1 MDLGLDVERLTKP
14 GRRVAAIGGS
24 VVRELAPSD
33 LEALGEAG
41 HSEPTEL
48 KRLSD
53 RHHALAR
60 MLALGEP
67 MSVVCSALGYTPS
80 RVSVLKASPAFQEL
94 LALYQDEKQEQFV
107 DFVARAAGL
116 ATDAV
121 GVLQDRLEEKPD
133 DVSTNA
139 LIEIA
144 KMAADRSGNGPT
156 STQNTNVSVDLG
168 ERLRAARERARAAQ
182 TIDAEVIEG
191 KADDEQE

>member
-1 MDLGLDVERLTKP
+1 MDLGLDVRELTKP

-24 VVRELAPSD
+24 VVRELVPSD

-41 HSEPTEL
+41 HTGAVEL

-94 LALYQDEKQEQFV
+94 LALYQDEKEAGFA
-107 DFVARAAGL
+107 DFVSRAAGL

-121 GVLQDRLEEKPD
+121 SVLQDRLEEQPE

-139 LIEIA
+139 LVEIV

-156 STQNTNVSVDLG
+156 STQNTNVSLDLG

-182 TIDAEVIEG
+182 VIDAEVVEESQ
-191 KADDEQE
+191 AHEQ

>member
-1 MDLGLDVERLTKP
+1 MNLGFDIQKHAGP
-14 GRRVAAIGGS
+14 GRRLAAIGGS
-24 VVRELAPSD
+24 VTRELGVQD
-33 LEALGEAG
+33 LEALTEAG
-41 HSEPTEL
+41 HTEPVEL

-67 MSVVCSALGYTPS
+67 LSVVCNALGYTPS

-94 LALYQDEKQEQFV
+94 LALYQDEKQGQFV

-121 GVLQDRLEEKPD
+121 AVLQDRLEDTPE
-133 DVSTNA
+133 DVSTSA
-139 LIEIA
+139 LVEIV

-156 STQNTNVSVDLG
+156 TTQVGVTIDLG

-182 TIDAEVIEG
+182 VVDAEVV
-191 KADDEQE
+191 DE